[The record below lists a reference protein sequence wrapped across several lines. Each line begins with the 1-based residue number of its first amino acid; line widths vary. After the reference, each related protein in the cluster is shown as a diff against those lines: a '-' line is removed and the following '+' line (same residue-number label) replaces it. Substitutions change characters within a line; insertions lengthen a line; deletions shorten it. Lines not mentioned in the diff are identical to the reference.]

1 MDPKMLIERTLKA
14 SVVMVIPF
22 LFALLAALVLL
33 GITVAFCRKG
43 EMTWLHRYGHQNFE
57 RKRSA

>member
-1 MDPKMLIERTLKA
+1 MLIERTLKA

-33 GITVAFCRKG
+33 GITVAKTNSRPSVNYYF
-43 EMTWLHRYGHQNFE
+43 TF
-57 RKRSA
+57 